1 MAFDVNAALKDGHSE
16 AAIAD
21 YLGRQNKFDVATARK
36 DGYSDKDILGFLNK
50 PKPQEGPIRV
60 GEDASDFTRG
70 ISNVLPQLES
80 TYGAAKV
87 LAGKKLGSKE
97 MMESGMG
104 SMKAGEA
111 KTQVKESDEF
121 TTALNKGIGTVL
133 TDWLPYQAGAG
144 VGSILETLAAM
155 GIGAG
160 VGAVGGAGV
169 GAIPGALSG
178 ILGKTL
184 LKQGIKEA
192 AEKVLKDQGKEAAEK
207 FVESSAKKALI
218 SMGSTAGMVGQAGI
232 YGAGE
237 TTSRAIGEGQ
247 KLAEAEGREY
257 NPEELDLA
265 RVMPAAIVHSVA
277 GFFSERIGI
286 NALKGLNGKSSE
298 SLVLDIAKAIGTT
311 GTKELLPETVQT
323 IAERY
328 GAKLS
333 LTDAEAL
340 KEYVNTAAAS
350 YAMSIVPG
358 GIGGVRT
365 NLAGRAS
372 KEQPTVSETAQG
384 KAVPPAQPETEPAAT
399 TATETPTGY
408 VPKFD
413 MTGSPIAQP
422 QIQAQAQVQP
432 PSVEVGGFDNQ
443 GNPIV
448 KPQVNADEDL
458 LPDGKALGPNV
469 IDNSPN
475 PNFAPINA
483 IRDYINQKKDAIA
496 RGGIKGKILDNT
508 QNKIAKLEQ
517 AIPLIG
523 QGKNEEV
530 KKLLPP
536 KYIEEFKL
544 EGILNVKPTNL
555 ATIGAGAQTS
565 GEPRA
570 DASTAGAAV
579 VDQGGVADT
588 DNVLKGAEVGEG
600 NEPNTLTKVT
610 EPTAEKDNKT
620 KEAQQK
626 AYAEWESTH
635 DAFRAAQN
643 AEVEA
648 YFANEANEQIRFREN
663 QLTGK
668 VDEEPKVQVIP
679 EKVVKRRVSTE
690 TKEKQKAMDALAFSI
705 AETKIGIAKG
715 LYTGKALEDAQEQ
728 VRVRESQLTNL
739 ESGLSLNETVQQN
752 TQRQKDEDA
761 QRLANAPRTQAQVNQ
776 RRNDLNKLM
785 ADTKAEIEADETLTP
800 QEKQA
805 QIYFN
810 NYMNA
815 AESNTDVALNL
826 LAADLYLGKPFNY
839 NPDAPG
845 TGGEAA
851 KAFRLSLSGANAD
864 KLQTKLVNLKNQAMS
879 GGLKNTKKVLALEN
893 TEIYGGS
900 TPEFAAAVLRGDL
913 RGALQEIVSDKTGQF
928 TPLDKLISSR
938 LLKDKSLP
946 VINVVEKLD
955 KGYGNYDTG
964 TDVITIREDSLNSHV
979 VLHEA
984 LHGFTASLVLGWQS
998 KYIVNGNVT
1007 RLNNL
1012 YEFLKTNHPEIV
1024 NQYAFDDLVEFIS
1037 EAFSNTN
1044 FQAQLSAIPYQKS
1057 NVLTEFARRI
1067 LNLLGISPNK
1077 QYTALAEALIVTEEI
1092 MTSGRKFQGTA
1103 EGVKKVLNLQAE
1115 KEPNTRTAY
1124 KLEPR
1129 TRASYELPE
1138 KQKPKN
1144 IKYFNDL
1151 FFTPV
1156 GRENIV
1162 KTVQNDR
1169 VVGKNVQN
1177 EAERAGKIIYG
1188 GDNLNNFYDQITLS
1202 AGRAKTFYNSYIE
1215 EPYNRLNAAVA
1226 KLAKEQGVDA
1236 EEILM
1241 DLHEYFEA
1249 KHEPER
1255 RMVKYIMTVP
1265 LTKDANTEREAI
1277 INELKTNIK
1286 LTEEQAKEYRQ
1297 LLDAIVSKNFD
1308 ANGYSP
1314 PGVNLK
1320 KPTEAEQVVALQDPN
1335 SSYYNVVGL
1344 TPQEVQVKIDKFG
1357 GMNYLKE
1364 ITSAMKDLHEAT
1376 IEMNKKSNYWSK
1388 PVNNLK
1394 NFYGFENYVPLKGL
1408 NLTSETDE
1416 NLDFTSERLS
1426 GELVKSE
1433 ESFEGRVSVSNNPV
1447 LQTLADSVQAAMRA
1461 GRGVE
1466 TTLSIK
1472 NAIKDGI
1479 IQGSVNKQKGQ
1490 GGKPISFAERT
1501 TSDILKQL
1509 KENKGNKLI
1518 LHYNDNGSIDIL
1530 QIDSSRV
1537 LESIRRT
1544 YSKQNSLVDV
1554 ANSITSTLGK
1564 MHTRYNYNFAPLNFV
1579 RDALTNAF
1587 NIGAKIGPFKSA
1599 EFLGKLA
1606 VDLATN
1612 GAMNKAF
1619 KVARLYSQ
1627 PNGLEKIKDLA
1638 TKTGDPIY
1646 INMAE
1651 YIKQGGMVE
1660 YLQGMS
1666 IKSNFDELNKKV
1678 GRSGIITKVEDF
1690 NKMID
1695 IWNNMFEIAS
1705 RSSAFGIMQSHYMNT
1720 QKLTKED
1727 ANTRAAAFV
1736 KNLANFEQIGTHGKA
1751 LGAIYMFARPSA
1763 TGAAR
1768 AIEAIAPIFADV
1780 DRARNRLPNNGL
1792 FAFEM
1797 VGGERVYKNPAA
1809 VAEWEKNYAF
1819 ERKSAGYMAASL
1831 LGLGAMMYTMS
1842 LMMAPDDE
1850 LGRNKTNTDNMDQWN
1865 RFVRFHFPFTDKV
1878 FQIPWGFGLG
1888 AFAAAGAQL
1897 AAAMSGNGTL
1907 GDAMRNIFTQIS
1919 LDSFVPIPVSRMKF
1933 SDNPAMW
1940 AVDSVLP
1947 SFMRPVVEFTVNI
1960 NGIGQNIYNDSNRRM
1975 GDAYLGGDNIPQ
1987 VYKDIAEYL
1996 TEKTLGYIDW
2006 SPNSIYFLT
2015 NSYMDGPS
2023 RALLELPTSIYDTAS
2038 GRKEFTPKSVP
2049 LIGSFISSE
2058 SSIDAREFAEYE
2070 KDIKDTRR
2078 ILEGFDKRSPES
2090 AIKYNLRNPMAELL
2104 VETYE
2109 DGNKDLNKLR
2119 AEANDIRNLP
2129 ISPAEITE
2137 LLKMN
2142 KLEQNLLKNELVG
2155 AFKAYDNLGKD

>member
-1 MAFDVNAALKDGHSE
+1 MPIRAQMHNGAILEFPDETPPEVIDRAAKN
-16 AAIAD
+16 
-21 YLGRQNKFDVATARK
+21 YLTE
-36 DGYSDKDILGFLNK
+36 LNK
-50 PKPQEGPIRV
+50 KPQEGPIRV

-87 LAGKKLGSKE
+87 LAGKTLGNKE

-121 TTALNKGIGTVL
+121 TTAFNKGIGTVL

-184 LKQGIKEA
+184 LKQGVKEA

-218 SMGSTAGMVGQAGI
+218 SMGSIAGRVGQAGI

-237 TTSRAIGEGQ
+237 TTSRAIEEGQ
-247 KLAEAEGREY
+247 KRAEAEGREY

-265 RVMPAAIVHSVA
+265 RVMPSAIVHGVA
-277 GFFSERIGI
+277 GFFSESIGI
-286 NALKGLNGKSSE
+286 NALKGLNGKSSK

-350 YAMSIVPG
+350 YAMSIIPG

-365 NLAGRAS
+365 NLAGKAS

-384 KAVPPAQPETEPAAT
+384 EVVPPAQPETEPAAT
-399 TATETPTGY
+399 TTTETPTGY

-422 QIQAQAQVQP
+422 QIQAQAQAQAQPQAQVQP
-432 PSVEVGGFDNQ
+432 PSVEVGGFDNE

-448 KPQVNADEDL
+448 RQKVTADEDL
-458 LPDGKALGPNV
+458 LPDGEALGTNA

-496 RGGIKGKILDNT
+496 KGSIKGKILDNT
-508 QNKIAKLEQ
+508 QNKIAKLEE

-544 EGILNVKPTNL
+544 EGIINVKPTNL
-555 ATIGAGAQTS
+555 ATIGASAQTS
-565 GEPRA
+565 GKPGA
-570 DASTAGAAV
+570 NAPAAGITP
-579 VDQGGVADT
+579 VDQGRVDVA
-588 DNVLKGAEVGEG
+588 DNVLTGTEAGTSVEPPTLNNAPPVVTPTVVTPTEVTPTEVTPTEVTPTDAEPV
-600 NEPNTLTKVT
+600 LTTT
-610 EPTAEKDNKT
+610 ET
-620 KEAQQK
+620 KPVL
-626 AYAEWESTH
+626 TTN
-635 DAFRAAQN
+635 N
-643 AEVEA
+643 AEPEV
-648 YFANEANEQIRFREN
+648 
-663 QLTGK
+663 K
-668 VDEEPKVQVIP
+668 VIP

-690 TKEKQKAMDALAFSI
+690 DKEKQKAMDALAFSI

-728 VRVRESQLTNL
+728 VRLRESQLTDL
-739 ESGLSLNETVQQN
+739 ESGLSLNEAIQQN

-761 QRLANAPRTQAQVNQ
+761 QRLADAPRTQAQVNQ
-776 RRNDLNKLM
+776 RRNNLNKLM
-785 ADTKAEIEADETLTP
+785 VDTKAEIEADETLTP
-800 QEKQA
+800 QEKQT
-805 QIYFN
+805 QVYFN

-815 AESNTDVALNL
+815 ANSNTDVALNL

-851 KAFRLSLSGANAD
+851 KAFRLSLSDANAD

-879 GGLKNTKKVLALEN
+879 GGFKNAKKVLALEN

-913 RGALQEIVSDKTGQF
+913 RGALQEIISDKTGQF

-1115 KEPNTRTAY
+1115 KEPDTRTAY

-1156 GRENIV
+1156 GRENII
-1162 KTVQNDR
+1162 KAIQNTR
-1169 VVGKNVQN
+1169 IVGKNVQD
-1177 EAERAGKIIYG
+1177 EAERAKLIQY
-1188 GDNLNNFYDQITLS
+1188 DPENMSNFYDQITLS
-1202 AGRAKTFYNSYIE
+1202 AGRAKTFYNKYVE
-1215 EPYNRLNAAVA
+1215 EPYNRLNAAITN
-1226 KLAKEQGVDA
+1226 LAKEQGVDA

-1277 INELKTNIK
+1277 INELKTNTK
-1286 LTEEQAKEYRQ
+1286 LTEEQAQTYRK

-1308 ANGYSP
+1308 AYGFSP
-1314 PGVNLK
+1314 PSVNLK
-1320 KPTEAEQVVALQDPN
+1320 KPTSAEQVAALQDPN

-1344 TPQEVQVKIDKFG
+1344 TSEEAQAKIDKFG

-1376 IEMNKKSNYWSK
+1376 IEMNKESNYWSK

-1472 NAIKDGI
+1472 NAIKQGI

-1490 GGKPISFAERT
+1490 GGKPISFSERT

-1509 KENKGNKLI
+1509 KEDKGNKLI
-1518 LHYNDNGSIDIL
+1518 LHYNDNGSIDII
-1530 QIDSSRV
+1530 QIDNQRL
-1537 LESIRRT
+1537 LESIRQT
-1544 YSKQNSLVDV
+1544 YKKQNSLVDV

-1564 MHTRYNYNFAPLNFV
+1564 MHTRYNFNFAPLNFV

-1587 NIGAKIGPFKSA
+1587 NIGAKIGPLKSA

-1627 PNGLEKIKDLA
+1627 PNGLEKIKALA
-1638 TKTGDPIY
+1638 KKTQDPIY
-1646 INMAE
+1646 QNMAE
-1651 YIKQGGMVE
+1651 YIEQGGMVE

-1666 IKSNFDELNKKV
+1666 IKSNFDELNKKI

-1705 RSSAFGIMQSHYMNT
+1705 RSSAFGMMQSYYMNT
-1720 QKLTKED
+1720 QKLTKEG
-1727 ANTRAAAFV
+1727 ANTKAAAFV

-1768 AIEAIAPIFADV
+1768 AIESIAPIFADV
-1780 DRARNRLPNNGL
+1780 DRARNRLPNSGL

-1809 VAEWEKNYAF
+1809 ITEWEKSYAF

-1842 LMMAPDDE
+1842 MMMAPDDE
-1850 LGRNKTNTDNMDQWN
+1850 LGRNKTRTDNMDQWN

-2038 GRKEFTPKSVP
+2038 GRKEFTPKSIP
-2049 LIGSFISSE
+2049 FAGSFISSE
-2058 SSIDAREFAEYE
+2058 SSIDAREYAEYE

-2104 VETYE
+2104 VEAYE

-2142 KLEQNLLKNELVG
+2142 KLEQNLLKNELVS